1 MFVLPEIRD
10 LIQSSYRGLDLDCL
24 DANKLY
30 SKQTKRTD
38 FNPENHEV
46 EHLLGIIITVQIDCM
61 PSKKGCNKA
70 FQEFSILYF

>member
-30 SKQTKRTD
+30 SKQTKRAD

-46 EHLLGIIITVQIDCM
+46 EHPLGLFATRLASC
-61 PSKKGCNKA
+61 
-70 FQEFSILYF
+70 SINYYYYSSD